1 MELKIGKMSSRDLA
15 TWFDISYNTY
25 RNAKAKYL
33 EKLKPFARFQE
44 VYGGV
49 QIEEVYIPTYVKKL
63 SGDVEV
69 YLKCVK
75 EANDNLTSIT
85 GMVEDLRQ
93 SNQWSDISEHT
104 LRARLSRAGEVAF
117 GTTKEEDSRGIY
129 GSREY
134 VWCIKLHDK
143 PNHYR
148 YLTVEEEKIFN
159 DLIQTVYS
167 SDVERIKK
175 IMLLEETFKTSKM
188 TKEEYFEKKD
198 RMNLNCFAEVLGY
211 FLEATGYQIVR
222 ATHHDIDPKYLDS
235 AF

>member
-1 MELKIGKMSSRDLA
+1 MELRLGKMTSREIA
-15 TWFDISYNTY
+15 AWMDISYNTY
-25 RNAKAKYL
+25 RTRKQKYL
-33 EKLKPFARFQE
+33 TQLKEFARYRE

-49 QIEEVYIPTYVKKL
+49 EILEIYLPTYVKNL
-63 SGDVEV
+63 NTDVAIYFEQ
-69 YLKCVK
+69 VK
-75 EANDNLTSIT
+75 NATDNLTSLS
-85 GMVEDLRQ
+85 GMAEALVQTDEFYGTSVETMRQ
-93 SNQWSDISEHT
+93 
-104 LRARLSRAGEVAF
+104 RMRKAGETAF
-117 GTTKEEDSRGIY
+117 GVTDEEGSRGIY

-134 VWCIKLHDK
+134 IWCVKLNDR

-148 YLTVEEEKIFN
+148 CLTAEEEKIFN
-159 DLIQTVYS
+159 DLIKAVYS

-211 FLEATGYQIVR
+211 FLKETGYQIVR